1 MTPDP
6 YKYFRLEARE
16 LVEALGRDTLV
27 LEKGGSVEVVQRLL
41 RHAHTLKGAARV
53 VRVVPIAER
62 AHAIEELLEPLRD
75 GGTGSRELIAKVL
88 VVVDEIA
95 AEVVRLDAPV
105 AAPVAAPVPAG
116 PPVATERVAS
126 VRTELAEMD
135 SLLGGVLETHTRLR
149 GVRDSAS
156 ALEHARRL
164 ADLVVAQLRTANN
177 LDKTRALAG
186 QLRDIVQGTSL
197 ALDSGLDHVDREL
210 AQVRDTAEHM
220 RLVAIESAFGV
231 LERTARDAAG
241 ALGKQATFEARGGR
255 VRIDAQ
261 VLVAIQ
267 GALVQLVRNAVAHG
281 IESPAERRRAGKPET
296 GRIEL
301 DIVRRGRRVAIRC
314 HDDGRGLDLEAVRR
328 AAREA
333 GLAASHELGAA
344 ELVRMLLRGGLTTA
358 TAVTEVAGRGIGL
371 DIVREVSERLGADVA
386 VHSEPGVGTT
396 FELVVPISLAS
407 VEVLLV
413 EVGDTVVGL
422 PLTAVRETRRITA
435 ADLSRTAHAMAI
447 VHDGRATPFVPLG
460 PLLQMTSAREPE
472 RWIGVIVEG
481 DAGLVALGVD
491 RLRGM
496 SAVVVRPIP
505 VIAGADPVIGGA
517 SLDATG
523 RPQLVL
529 DADHLVTAARAHVHH
544 EPREIVKRP
553 VLVIDDSLTTRM
565 LEQSILESAGYDVDT
580 AESAEAGLDAAR
592 RRQYALF
599 LVDVEMPGI
608 DGFTFIERIRAD
620 SALRDTPAILVTS
633 RASIEDRTR
642 GRDAGANGYIVKS
655 EFDQADLLARIE
667 RLVAP

>member
-1 MTPDP
+1 MTADP

-27 LEKGGSVEVVQRLL
+27 LEKAGSADVVQRLL

-53 VRVVPIAER
+53 VRVAPIAER

-75 GGTGSRELIAKVL
+75 GGVTASPALIANVL
-88 VVVDEIA
+88 TVIDEVA

-105 AAPVAAPVPAG
+105 AAPAS
-116 PPVATERVAS
+116 TERVAS

-156 ALEHARRL
+156 ALEHARHL
-164 ADLVVAQLRTANN
+164 ADLVVAQLRTASPHN

-186 QLRDIVQGTSL
+186 QLRDIVQSTSH

-241 ALGKQATFEARGGR
+241 ALGKQVTFEARGGR

-328 AAREA
+328 AARQA

-386 VHSEPGVGTT
+386 VHSEPGAGTT

-422 PLTAVRETRRITA
+422 PLAAVRETRRITA

-447 VHDGRATPFVPLG
+447 VHNGHATPFVPLG
-460 PLLQMTSAREPE
+460 QLLQLTSGREPE
-472 RWIGVIVEG
+472 RWIGVIIEG
-481 DAGLVALGVD
+481 DDGLVALGVD
-491 RLRGM
+491 RMRGM
-496 SAVVVRPIP
+496 AAVVVRPIP

-529 DADHLVTAARAHVHH
+529 DADHLVTAVHTHVHH
-544 EPREIVKRP
+544 EPREVVKRP

-565 LEQSILESAGYDVDT
+565 LERSILESAGYDVDT

-620 SALRDTPAILVTS
+620 AALRHTPAILVTS
-633 RASIEDRTR
+633 RASVADRAR
-642 GRDAGANGYIVKS
+642 GHDVGANGYIVKS
-655 EFDQADLLARIE
+655 EFDQADLLARID
-667 RLVAP
+667 RLVTS

>member
-1 MTPDP
+1 MKLDP

-16 LVEALGRDTLV
+16 LVEALGRDTLA
-27 LEKGGSVEVVQRLL
+27 LEKDATAAVVQCLL

-53 VRVVPIAER
+53 VRVAGIAER
-62 AHAIEELLEPLRD
+62 AHAIEELIEPLREGTPAAPPAVI
-75 GGTGSRELIAKVL
+75 GGLLALI
-88 VVVDEIA
+88 DEIT
-95 AEVVRLDAPV
+95 AEVGRLGVPA
-105 AAPVAAPVPAG
+105 PAG
-116 PPVATERVAS
+116 PPAATEVAS

-135 SLLGGVLETHTRLR
+135 ALLGGVLETHSRLR
-149 GVRDSAS
+149 GVRTSVS
-156 ALEHARRL
+156 ALEQARHL
-164 ADLVVAQLRTANN
+164 AELVVAQLRSGSPPN

-186 QLRDIVQGTSL
+186 QLREIIQTTSH
-197 ALDSGLDHVDREL
+197 ALDSELDHVDREL

-241 ALGKQATFEARGGR
+241 TLGKQVTFEGRGGR

-301 DIVRRGRRVAIRC
+301 EVVRRGRRVAIRC
-314 HDDGRGLDLEAVRR
+314 RDDGRGLDLEAVRR
-328 AAREA
+328 AARQA
-333 GLAASHELGAA
+333 GIAAGSELGAA
-344 ELVRMLLRGGLTTA
+344 ELVRMLLRGGITTA

-371 DIVREVSERLGADVA
+371 DIVREVGERLGADVA

-413 EVGDTVVGL
+413 ETGGIVVAL
-422 PLTAVRETRRITA
+422 PLAAVRETRRVTA
-435 ADLSRTAHAMAI
+435 ADLSRTAREMSLVHA
-447 VHDGRATPFVPLG
+447 GQATPFVPLG
-460 PLLQMTSAREPE
+460 SLLELGATRDPD
-472 RWIGVIVEG
+472 RWIGIIVEG
-481 DAGLVALGVD
+481 DDGIVALGAD
-491 RLRGM
+491 HLRGTA
-496 SAVVVRPIP
+496 AVVVRPIP

-517 SLDATG
+517 SLDSSG

-529 DADHLVTAARAHVHH
+529 DADHLVTAALAHVHRAPH
-544 EPREIVKRP
+544 EKVVRRP

-565 LEQSILESAGYDVDT
+565 LEQSILESAGYEVDT
-580 AESAEAGLDAAR
+580 AASGEAGLDAAR
-592 RRQYALF
+592 QRPYALF

-620 SALRDTPAILVTS
+620 AALRDTPAILVTS
-633 RASIEDRTR
+633 RCSAEDRAR
-642 GRDAGANGYIVKS
+642 GASVGASGYIVKS

-667 RLVAP
+667 QLVTS

>member
-1 MTPDP
+1 MTADP

-27 LEKGGSVEVVQRLL
+27 LEEAATADVVQRLL

-53 VRVVPIAER
+53 VRVAAIAEA
-62 AHAIEELLEPLRD
+62 AHAIEELLEPMRE
-75 GGTGSRELIAKVL
+75 GGTPASPQLIAGL
-88 VVVDEIA
+88 LA
-95 AEVVRLDAPV
+95 AIDEVVAWLAQLDTPV
-105 AAPVAAPVPAG
+105 APAPG
-116 PPVATERVAS
+116 PPVVIDRVAS

-156 ALEHARRL
+156 MLEDARRL
-164 ADLVVAQLRTANN
+164 ADLVVVLLRTTSPHN
-177 LDKTRALAG
+177 LDKIGALAG
-186 QLRDIVQGTSL
+186 QLRDTVHATSD

-231 LERTARDAAG
+231 LERTARDAAR
-241 ALGKQATFEARGGR
+241 ALGKHATFEARGGR

-267 GALVQLVRNAVAHG
+267 AALVQLVRNAVAHG
-281 IESPAERRRAGKPET
+281 IEDPAERRRAGKPET

-328 AAREA
+328 AARQA
-333 GLAASHELGAA
+333 GIAASNELGAA

-358 TAVTEVAGRGIGL
+358 TTVTQVAGRGIGL
-371 DIVREVSERLGADVA
+371 DIVREVSERLGADVT
-386 VHSEPGVGTT
+386 VHSEPGCGTS

-413 EVGDTVVGL
+413 EVGNTVVGL
-422 PLTAVRETRRITA
+422 PLAAVREARRVTA
-435 ADLSRTAHAMAI
+435 AELSRTAHAMAL
-447 VHDGRATPFVPLG
+447 VHAGQATPFVPLG
-460 PLLQMTSAREPE
+460 SLLQLTAPSEAES
-472 RWIGVIVEG
+472 WIGVIVEG

-491 RLRGM
+491 QLRGTA
-496 SAVVVRPIP
+496 SVVVRPIP

-523 RPQLVL
+523 QPQLVL
-529 DADHLVTAARAHVHH
+529 DADHLVMATRAHVHH
-544 EPREIVKRP
+544 APREVVRRP

-580 AESAEAGLDAAR
+580 AASAEAGLDAAR
-592 RRQYALF
+592 QRQYALF

-620 SALRDTPAILVTS
+620 ALLRDTPAILVTS
-633 RASIEDRTR
+633 RSSAEDRTR
-642 GRDAGANGYIVKS
+642 GHSVGANGYIVKS

-667 RLVAP
+667 RLVTA